1 METVLNIIA
10 NASSLQTLVLMALGC
25 SGFVWIKSGF
35 DKRMDRMEA
44 SFKATIEALT
54 YALDKKGVLASE
66 DKKYVDSRLAM

>member
-1 METVLNIIA
+1 METVLNMVA
-10 NASSLQTLVLMALGC
+10 NANSLQTLVLMALGC

-54 YALDKKGVLASE
+54 YALEKKGTLASE